1 MNLEKLLK
9 RIEKYTNIPRLA
21 FQFESDEYVY
31 MADTMNQVNYILKN
45 LAIIEGNKKN
55 LKKYKDDPETIRNI
69 KENIKYY
76 EETIENSLEVLEE
89 NYIKHNRT
97 LKSLSNYTEY
107 FEEEELWQE
116 EDIFFLIKKIEDCI

>member
-97 LKSLSNYTEY
+97 LKSLSNYTEN
-107 FEEEELWQE
+107 FEEEEL
-116 EDIFFLIKKIEDCI
+116 

>member
-1 MNLEKLLK
+1 MNLEKLLN
-9 RIEKYTNIPRLA
+9 RIERYTDIPRLA
-21 FQFESDEYVY
+21 FQFEAEEYVY

-69 KENIKYY
+69 KENIQYY

-97 LKSLSNYTEY
+97 LNSLSNYNEE
-107 FEEEELWQE
+107 FEEEEL
-116 EDIFFLIKKIEDCI
+116 